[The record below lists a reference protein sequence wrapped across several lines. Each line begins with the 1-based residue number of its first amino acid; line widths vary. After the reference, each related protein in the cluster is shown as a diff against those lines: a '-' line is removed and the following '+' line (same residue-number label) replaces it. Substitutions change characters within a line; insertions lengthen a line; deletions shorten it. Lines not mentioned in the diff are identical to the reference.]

1 MKFVAPLLIVMIFV
15 FSGCGSS
22 SATQSSF
29 CKSVSAV
36 KADVQNLKS
45 LKSNPSKSA
54 LQTDLKQ
61 LQADVQ
67 KAVSEA
73 KSSAGPEVQTVKSSI
88 TTLTTS
94 LKQVKNKQITIQQA
108 LPTLKTQ
115 ALAVSDAWTALTD
128 IQKC

>member
-61 LQADVQ
+61 LQTDVQ